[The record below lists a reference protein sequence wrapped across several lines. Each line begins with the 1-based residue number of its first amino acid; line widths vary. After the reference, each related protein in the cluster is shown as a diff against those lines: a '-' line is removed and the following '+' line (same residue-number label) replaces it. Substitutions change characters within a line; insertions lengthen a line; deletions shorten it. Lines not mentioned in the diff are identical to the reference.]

1 LTQTDG
7 AVPGAIFISAMSPYR
22 LTYSDAQVWSFDPWP
37 ERKWLNRKQC
47 RSSFRVNKMET
58 GMTHPPIAALETH
71 LGYWLR
77 MVSNQVSLG
86 FAKKLEAK
94 DVTVAEWVVMR
105 ELYDVETLAPSR
117 LAERMGM
124 TRGAISKLADR
135 LIAKALIA
143 RDASPDDGRA
153 QTLRLTGEGRR
164 LVPELAA
171 LADAN
176 DADYFGHLSPG
187 ERQAMEDVLKT
198 MAERRDMRTIPVE

>member
-1 LTQTDG
+1 
-7 AVPGAIFISAMSPYR
+7 
-22 LTYSDAQVWSFDPWP
+22 
-37 ERKWLNRKQC
+37 
-47 RSSFRVNKMET
+47 
-58 GMTHPPIAALETH
+58 MTHPPISALTTH

-86 FAKKLEAK
+86 FAKKLATM

-135 LIAKALIA
+135 LLAKALIA

-153 QTLRLTGEGRR
+153 QTLALTEAGRK
-164 LVPELAA
+164 LVPQLAA

-176 DADYFGHLSPG
+176 DADYFGHLPPT
-187 ERQAMEDVLKT
+187 ERQMLEAVLKT
-198 MAERRDMRTIPVE
+198 VAERRDIRTIPVE

>member
-1 LTQTDG
+1 
-7 AVPGAIFISAMSPYR
+7 M
-22 LTYSDAQVWSFDPWP
+22 
-37 ERKWLNRKQC
+37 K
-47 RSSFRVNKMET
+47 
-58 GMTHPPIAALETH
+58 HPPISELTAH

-77 MVSNQVSLG
+77 MVSNQVSLA

-117 LAERMGM
+117 LAEHMGM

-143 RDASPDDGRA
+143 REASPDDGRA
-153 QTLRLTGEGRR
+153 QTLALTAEGRL

-176 DADYFGHLSPG
+176 DAEYFGHLQQS
-187 ERQAMEDVLKT
+187 ERQMVEDMLKAI
-198 MAERRDMRTIPVE
+198 AERRDIRTVPIG